1 MNVKFEACTDV
12 LTYICTF
19 IHYLPYKVCNKDFV
33 LLGSIGRENY
43 PCLVVGYIWNHTIF
57 LEHCAEK
64 EPWYRER
71 RKQRER
77 RKHIFTQ
84 YSLA

>member
-71 RKQRER
+71 IRNTVLL
-77 RKHIFTQ
+77 H
-84 YSLA
+84 